1 LGRMDHQVK
10 VRGYRIELGEI
21 EAVLSR
27 HEAVRAC
34 VVVARDEGADKRLV
48 AYVAAQPAGPAFDL
62 TEMRAHLRAALPEY
76 MVPAALVV
84 LAELPL
90 TPNGKV
96 DRKALPEPEQARPEL
111 KNTYVAPRTPLE
123 ETLVGIW
130 AEVLRVERV
139 GVEDNFFELGG
150 HSLLATQ
157 LLARVRETLHVDV
170 VLRSVFET
178 PTVAGLAR
186 VIEQNQNQ
194 PSNGA
199 PKIQARPR
207 GRQNLQHMLAKLEQ
221 MAEGE
226 ARDLLNER
234 KPLQ

>member
-1 LGRMDHQVK
+1 
-10 VRGYRIELGEI
+10 
-21 EAVLSR
+21 
-27 HEAVRAC
+27 
-34 VVVARDEGADKRLV
+34 
-48 AYVAAQPAGPAFDL
+48 
-62 TEMRAHLRAALPEY
+62 
-76 MVPAALVV
+76 
-84 LAELPL
+84 
-90 TPNGKV
+90 
-96 DRKALPEPEQARPEL
+96 L